1 MMLPLGEWLRAY
13 ARAWA
18 EHPPLMFYDPGIWY
32 DRPDPD
38 EDDEA
43 EAVNW

>member
-1 MMLPLGEWLRAY
+1 MRLPLGEWLRAY

-18 EHPPLMFYDPGIWY
+18 EHPPLIFYQPHIWD

-38 EDDEA
+38 DDRTDT
-43 EAVNW
+43 VNR